1 MYFSTATCGS
11 ESWSIITVGLIMMYH
26 LRRFKVVRE
35 SVDMLKPRAAVA
47 VAVVHG
53 DDDLREDL
61 LRQPPRFLRGK
72 SGAAAGGYHQ
82 RVRAEYAPD
91 LAAVEL
97 GADVSHISTPGIYSH
112 ATVSGGLLLASASS
126 SCRLTVGMGAP
137 LLRRCRRIFNGIGAF
152 LIAVHDCRGHGKKTD
167 CHADDTANDS
177 CDSFPN
183 AVSLPRRDSGTV

>member
-26 LRRFKVVRE
+26 LRCFKVVRE
-35 SVDMLKPRAAVA
+35 SVDMLKPPRAAVA

-82 RVRAEYAPD
+82 RVRAEYAPN

-112 ATVSGGLLLASASS
+112 AMVSGVFAFGVGKLLLPVDGGDGGASTSEVPEGSS
-126 SCRLTVGMGAP
+126 MGS
-137 LLRRCRRIFNGIGAF
+137 G
-152 LIAVHDCRGHGKKTD
+152 
-167 CHADDTANDS
+167 
-177 CDSFPN
+177 SF
-183 AVSLPRRDSGTV
+183 